1 MLNYTLQRMAQM
13 ALVIVVISLIVFLTI
28 HLAPGDPAAV
38 IAGDQAS
45 QAELEAV
52 RARYGLSDPLPVQYW
67 NWVRRI
73 VRGDFGISHRA
84 GRAVWPDL
92 ADAFPIS
99 MKLALLGLVVA
110 VGLGVPL
117 GVVAAVH
124 RGSAVDLAVMG
135 ASVAGMSV
143 PVFWISLLLILLF
156 SLRLNWLPSSGWG
169 TWAHYVLPV
178 FSISLAS
185 MALLARMT
193 RAMMAEVLLE
203 DYVRTARAKGV
214 RQRSVLYRH
223 ALRNALP
230 PIITVIGLR
239 LGLLVGGAVITETVF
254 AVPGLGRMIVQAV
267 SWRDYPVVQGGVLL
281 IALAVSLINL
291 LVDLVYLLLDPRIR
305 YA

>member
-1 MLNYTLQRMAQM
+1 MQRVLQM
-13 ALVIVVISLIVFLTI
+13 ALVVAVISVIVFLTI

-45 QAELEAV
+45 QAELQAV
-52 RARYGLSDPLPVQYW
+52 RERYGLSDPLPVQYW

-92 ADAFPIS
+92 AHAFPIS
-99 MKLALLGLVVA
+99 MKLAFWGLVVA
-110 VGLGVPL
+110 VGVGVPL
-117 GVVAAVH
+117 GIVAAVH
-124 RGSAVDLAVMG
+124 RGRLLDLAVMG
-135 ASVAGMSV
+135 GSVAGMSL

-156 SLRLNWLPSSGWG
+156 SLRLSWLPSSGWG
-169 TWAHYVLPV
+169 TLAHYVLPV

-193 RAMMAEVLLE
+193 RAMIAEVLLE

-214 RQRSVLYRH
+214 GTGAVLYRH

-230 PIITVIGLR
+230 PIVTVIGLR
-239 LGLLVGGAVITETVF
+239 LGLLIGGAVITETVF

-281 IALAVSLINL
+281 IAVAVSLINL

>member
-1 MLNYTLQRMAQM
+1 MAQM